1 MKKIIALMMAL
12 AMLLTV
18 AGCGG
23 SNNTASTAS
32 TPAADAAPAGDASTP
47 AASTPAASA
56 PSGDTSASPVA
67 GKKVAYIMQ
76 MAPSDIF
83 QMWSEYA
90 EKTAVGLGMEYQAFF
105 CNGSDTTWQDTVS
118 QCASGG
124 YDGLLLSHG
133 GQNYAYTFLTDLLK
147 QYPDLKIATF
157 DTPFKDSNGET
168 QKIEGVTQFFQQD
181 AQFAELLLDY
191 ICNTLYPDKVAA
203 GEPVKV
209 LKVWVGPNFNS
220 PFDRRQVG
228 YEKYEQEGLIQT
240 VETIGPSDFNNAEAS
255 MTDVTTA
262 TLAKYQPGDIDAIWC
277 CYDLYASGVYT
288 ALTQGNFDIPM
299 VSVDISNADIDKMAA
314 ANSPWK
320 ACATTNWYY
329 NGEFGMRVLA
339 LEMAGEYD
347 KIIDPMTG
355 TASDWLEL
363 PTTVVTQ
370 DMVSGGGINV
380 MNLDTVAGEGYS
392 DRSWMLTTD
401 WMAALLGD

>member
-47 AASTPAASA
+47 AASA
-56 PSGDTSASPVA
+56 PSGDTGASPVA

-392 DRSWMLTTD
+392 DRSWMPTTD